1 MTTYNIIPP
10 IIVTGNGNIG
20 KTVILTNLPN
30 MFSVHTPHN
39 TTQPIIQGSA
49 VVGNE
54 IVLPTYK
61 EQYKYWTFLFV
72 KRKRL
77 NYNRYLTRGGID
89 YPYAKLLNDGR
100 PHRHK
105 FRIKRMK
112 KAERLFK
119 HIPRGITITQ
129 L

>member
-1 MTTYNIIPP
+1 MA
-10 IIVTGNGNIG
+10 
-20 KTVILTNLPN
+20 
-30 MFSVHTPHN
+30 PHN

-54 IVLPTYK
+54 ILLPTYK

-89 YPYAKLLNDGR
+89 YPYTKLLNDGR
-100 PHRHK
+100 LHRHK

-112 KAERLFK
+112 SCNRTFYYEDRRFDNSVIFK
-119 HIPRGITITQ
+119 KKSYLQMIKPR
-129 L
+129 